1 MALFFLSMFTVS
13 YFLHLTSRFPSL
25 GEARLDLILGGVT
38 LLVII
43 MQQGMDSLR
52 LNEATSQRL
61 NLFLLYVLLSIPLV
75 TWPGSVVKLYLLD
88 WFKVVLFYV
97 LVVGAVRS
105 EKQLRVLL
113 TVFLACQTFRVLEPL
128 YLHVTTGYWGDV
140 AFSQTGGVTTGLT
153 RLSGAPHDIVNP
165 NQLAWVIVSTV
176 PFIWYLLWHW
186 GGKGKLIS
194 LVIFLSSIKAL
205 MLTGSRSG
213 LLCLGAVIVGI
224 VALSKNRK
232 RNILVSVTVLIPLIL
247 LFISFQSSD
256 IQTRYLSLIDSNVVG
271 ADTASGRVRALVRQL
286 GSISNNP
293 LFGNGL
299 GTSGETN
306 WNVLGVSSQITHNL
320 YIEIFQETGLIGF
333 ALFVFFLIS
342 IVRSLMKARHILINQ
357 NNAHT
362 DWLLRL
368 TSATLVWV
376 FMDLFYSL
384 SCFGLR
390 SWEWYFF
397 GGVATVVHVLT
408 QEKARTSNAEVE
420 YARE

>member
-1 MALFFLSMFTVS
+1 M
-13 YFLHLTSRFPSL
+13 
-25 GEARLDLILGGVT
+25 I
-38 LLVII
+38 
-43 MQQGMDSLR
+43 
-52 LNEATSQRL
+52 
-61 NLFLLYVLLSIPLV
+61 
-75 TWPGSVVKLYLLD
+75 
-88 WFKVVLFYV
+88 
-97 LVVGAVRS
+97 
-105 EKQLRVLL
+105 
-113 TVFLACQTFRVLEPL
+113 VFLTCQTFRVLEPL

-140 AFSQTGGVTTGLT
+140 AFSQTGGVMTGLN

-176 PFIWYLLWHW
+176 PFIWYLLWPC
-186 GGKGKLIS
+186 GGKGKLTS
-194 LVIFLSSIKAL
+194 FLIFLLSIKTL

-213 LLCLGAVIVGI
+213 LLSLGAVIVGI

-232 RNILVSVTVLIPLIL
+232 RNLFVSVSVLIPLIL
-247 LFISFQSSD
+247 LIISFQSSD
-256 IQTRYLSLIDSNVVG
+256 IQTRYLSLVDSNVAG
-271 ADTASGRVRALVRQL
+271 ADTAKGRVKALVRQL
-286 GSISNNP
+286 SSISNNP

-306 WNVLGVSSQITHNL
+306 WNVLGGSAQITHNL
-320 YIEIFQETGLIGF
+320 YIETFQETGLIGF
-333 ALFVFFLIS
+333 ALFVFFLSSVI
-342 IVRSLMKARHILINQ
+342 RSLIQTRNILINH

-397 GGVATVVHVLT
+397 GGVATVVHVLA
-408 QEKARTSNAEVE
+408 QEKALTSNAAVE
-420 YARE
+420 YA